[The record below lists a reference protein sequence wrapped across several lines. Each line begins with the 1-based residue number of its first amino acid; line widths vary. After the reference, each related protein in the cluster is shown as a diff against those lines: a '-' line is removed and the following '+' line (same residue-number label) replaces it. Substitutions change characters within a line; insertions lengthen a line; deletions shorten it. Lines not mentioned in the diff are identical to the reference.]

1 MIETH
6 TRILGIAPYDGMRT
20 AMEQAAQAYPNVEM
34 DIYTG
39 DLEDGQAIVQQMP
52 PNSYDCIIS
61 RGGTAALIRQVTDL
75 PVVDIHISVYDVLR
89 TMKLAEN
96 YSSLYAIVGFPSIT
110 EPAHTLCSLLDF
122 NLDILT
128 VNNAAEVRH
137 TLERLQQG
145 GYRMVVCDMVTHT
158 IAREMGFDAFLIT
171 SGVESLHA
179 AIDQAVSISSWFG
192 HLRQENLFLR
202 SITQGQNGRVIV
214 MESNGDLF
222 YSSISEVPAE
232 LSSVLQSHIR
242 EIPASGNLRFYYTER
257 DQLYS
262 ITAQQLLMNNVQRCL
277 FYCVPAR
284 IPLHS
289 SRPGLRTLNKGECE
303 YLFANS
309 FYSLSGAM
317 GTQAAEI
324 RSLALLRQPVFIYGE
339 PGTGKEQI
347 ARYLYLHSSLANHP
361 FIVVNCALLNEKT
374 WDFLLNHYN
383 SPLSATGNTIY
394 FQNFESIPP
403 QWSSELLAAI
413 EETGLAR
420 RVRLIFSCSIVEG
433 EPVPE
438 VLRHFSERL
447 GSLALPLPSLRSRS
461 DEIPSLSSLYLNS
474 LNLELGKQLSGFEPR
489 AIEMLR
495 QYPWPNNYTQ
505 FKNVLRAL
513 AALSDGP
520 YIRAGTVAD
529 MLSKERTLRA
539 MPQPTSARKPSEQT
553 LEEVIRDV
561 VQQTVAA
568 HGGNRAAAAR
578 QLGIRRLVIH
588 SGYIPLVYFPEWFT
602 EQSVAFWREFLPE
615 VPEDMVLALENV
627 MDETPQLMTDIVR
640 QVDDPRLG
648 LCLDVGHANT
658 CASRTPPMEWIAP
671 MAPYLRHVHLHN
683 NLGDWDLHSS
693 LGEGSIPMQQ
703 ILAALLEQCPASTW
717 TIENQDCAPS
727 LAWLAQQGYLSEE

>member
-179 AIDQAVSISSWFG
+179 AIDQAVNISSWFG
-192 HLRQENLFLR
+192 YLRQENLFLR

-262 ITAQQLLMNNVQRCL
+262 ITAQQLLMNNVQRYL

-324 RSLALLRQPVFIYGE
+324 RSLALLRQP
-339 PGTGKEQI
+339 T
-347 ARYLYLHSSLANHP
+347 
-361 FIVVNCALLNEKT
+361 T
-374 WDFLLNHYN
+374 
-383 SPLSATGNTIY
+383 PLSA
-394 FQNFESIPP
+394 PP
-403 QWSSELLAAI
+403 ETPSTSRISSPSRPNGVQSFLPPLKKPVLPAGCGSSSPVPSSRGSRCRKCCGI
-413 EETGLAR
+413 SVSGLAHWP
-420 RVRLIFSCSIVEG
+420 FPC
-433 EPVPE
+433 PPC
-438 VLRHFSERL
+438 
-447 GSLALPLPSLRSRS
+447 AAAPTRSR
-461 DEIPSLSSLYLNS
+461 L
-474 LNLELGKQLSGFEPR
+474 
-489 AIEMLR
+489 
-495 QYPWPNNYTQ
+495 
-505 FKNVLRAL
+505 
-513 AALSDGP
+513 
-520 YIRAGTVAD
+520 
-529 MLSKERTLRA
+529 
-539 MPQPTSARKPSEQT
+539 
-553 LEEVIRDV
+553 
-561 VQQTVAA
+561 
-568 HGGNRAAAAR
+568 
-578 QLGIRRLVIH
+578 
-588 SGYIPLVYFPEWFT
+588 
-602 EQSVAFWREFLPE
+602 
-615 VPEDMVLALENV
+615 
-627 MDETPQLMTDIVR
+627 
-640 QVDDPRLG
+640 
-648 LCLDVGHANT
+648 
-658 CASRTPPMEWIAP
+658 
-671 MAPYLRHVHLHN
+671 
-683 NLGDWDLHSS
+683 
-693 LGEGSIPMQQ
+693 
-703 ILAALLEQCPASTW
+703 CPASTS
-717 TIENQDCAPS
+717 TA
-727 LAWLAQQGYLSEE
+727 